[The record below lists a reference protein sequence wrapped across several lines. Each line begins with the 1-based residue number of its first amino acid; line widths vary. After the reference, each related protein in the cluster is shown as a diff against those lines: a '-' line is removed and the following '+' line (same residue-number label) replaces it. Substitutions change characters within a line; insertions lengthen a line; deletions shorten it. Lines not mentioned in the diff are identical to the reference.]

1 MISFAR
7 YRALDFD
14 AEGRIIHYG
23 RNEFSGDTLEMS
35 NLLAVH
41 IVDADSVPVIG
52 VLRFP
57 NQLDVFSRVGNSV
70 IIAAIDQMEDEYTYK
85 YM

>member
-1 MISFAR
+1 
-7 YRALDFD
+7 
-14 AEGRIIHYG
+14 
-23 RNEFSGDTLEMS
+23 MS